1 MGGIPWLRL
10 LLTTCC
16 LLLALPAVLH
26 LTSHADVAVVSA
38 PASPS
43 GSLSGESVKAAL
55 TFAHAPAT
63 FAIIHLGKVVW
74 EGAQPGTT
82 VQKELAMPF
91 PPEGV
96 DLEIKA
102 TWPAGTPETA
112 VRVSLTP
119 KDQSPIVQNAWGTGS
134 VDAVLTFQPTAQ

>member
-26 LTSHADVAVVSA
+26 LTSHADPAQATAAVAPS
-38 PASPS
+38 ASPV
-43 GSLSGESVKAAL
+43 GDQVQVQL
-55 TFAHAPAT
+55 TFAHAPASFT
-63 FAIIHLGKVVW
+63 VMHLGKVVW
-74 EGAQPGTT
+74 EGGQPGTAT
-82 VQKELAMPF
+82 QKNLTMPF

-96 DLEIKA
+96 DLELKA

-112 VRVSLTP
+112 VRVTLTP
-119 KDQSPIVQNAWGTGS
+119 KDQSPIVQNAWGSGS
-134 VDAVLTFQPTAQ
+134 LDAVLTFQPAVQ